1 MQRRTL
7 TLGILSLLTVSLLT
21 SSSEALQRKKK
32 TPPPKKPPVSKATP
46 AAPTAGGTKGKV
58 LAAVD
63 AFEKAYQRKD
73 KTTML
78 TKMMY
83 PTKDKNI
90 LNKRYQWLRGYGVDE
105 IPGMVRPPILFTTAP
120 GSYVPTSYKV
130 VKAEPIDAGN
140 WLVVVS
146 EKGSCQEEGKKYA
159 VERVRHITLYLL
171 YGKWY
176 INNYYNT
183 ENPDE
188 YGFWVDDIKDK
199 MTEK

>member
-7 TLGILSLLTVSLLT
+7 VWGILGLLTVSLFT
-21 SSSEALQRKKK
+21 SSSSEALQRKKK
-32 TPPPKKPPVSKATP
+32 APPKKKPPVSKTTP
-46 AAPTAGGTKGKV
+46 TVGGNKGKV

-73 KTTML
+73 KATML
-78 TKMMY
+78 TKLMY
-83 PTKDKNI
+83 PTKDKNV

-120 GSYVPTSYKV
+120 GSYVPTSYTV
-130 VKAEPIDAGN
+130 VKTEPIDAGN
-140 WLVVVS
+140 WLVVVN
-146 EKGSCQEEGKKYA
+146 EKGSCQEEGKKFA
-159 VERVRHITLYLL
+159 VERVRHITVYLL
-171 YGKWY
+171 NGKWY

-199 MTEK
+199 MVEK